1 MGLKTLGQ
9 HVLLNN
15 IQHHDLRLI
24 TRHGAAL
31 GDSVNQVLIFPT
43 EYGEIQRHYPIFF
56 RQTEGGGF
64 KSIALL
70 GFDKNENLFLDN
82 DHWDAAY
89 VPAMQQVAPF
99 LIGQPRPGPGAE
111 LPADAQPMILVDPAH
126 PRISTVDGEPLFL
139 SQGGQSPA
147 LIHVMQVMQRVQSGS
162 SVSAPMFAAFYQAGL
177 LAPVEIEIK
186 LDDRTSYILK
196 DMFTVSR
203 EALQGLDGGQL
214 KALNDA
220 GFLALAFWVISS
232 MSNLSDMIIRKN
244 KTSSVAGLA

>member
-24 TRHGAAL
+24 TRHGASL

-43 EYGEIQRHYPIFF
+43 EYSEIQRHYPIFF

-64 KSIALL
+64 KSVALL
-70 GFDKNENLFLDN
+70 GFDKDENLFLDG
-82 DHWDAAY
+82 DRWDAVY
-89 VPAMQQVAPF
+89 VPAMQHVGPF
-99 LIGQPRPGPGAE
+99 LIGQPKPGPGEE
-111 LPADAQPMILVDPAH
+111 LPADAQTMILIDPEH
-126 PRISTVDGEPLFL
+126 PRISTTDGEPMFL
-139 SQGGQSPA
+139 NQGGQSPA
-147 LIHVMQVMQRVQSGS
+147 LIQVMQVLQRVQSGS
-162 SVSAPMFAAFYQAGL
+162 SVSAPMFAAFYEAGL

-196 DMFTVSR
+196 DMFSISR
-203 EALQGLDGGQL
+203 EALQRLDGGQL

-220 GFLALAFWVISS
+220 GFLALAFWVVSS
-232 MSNLSDMIIRKN
+232 MSNLGHMIALKN
-244 KTSSVAGLA
+244 KKSSAASPA